1 MAFLDDSKGFVY
13 LVLKFIQL
21 IFRQSSINEYY
32 VSPLLCMVLFMSF
45 DNEGWAILLIVVCH
59 MIHCVRGYKSSPFR
73 SSGYKNIQLIC
84 LIFVKVLIKIK
95 RNSIDTLSKVLTCV
109 LLYFGRSSS

>member
-59 MIHCVRGYKSSPFR
+59 MMY
-73 SSGYKNIQLIC
+73 NM
-84 LIFVKVLIKIK
+84 FVTIKVALFDDVVIKI
-95 RNSIDTLSKVLTCV
+95 
-109 LLYFGRSSS
+109 SS